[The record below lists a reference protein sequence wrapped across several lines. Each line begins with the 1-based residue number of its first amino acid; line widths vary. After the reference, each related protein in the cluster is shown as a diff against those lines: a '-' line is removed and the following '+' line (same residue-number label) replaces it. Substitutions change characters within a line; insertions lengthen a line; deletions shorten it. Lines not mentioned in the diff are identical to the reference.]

1 MSVPFLNRYAGRRVF
16 VTGHTGFK
24 GSWLSLWLHRLGALV
39 TGFSLPPAAPPSFHE
54 VVREG
59 TFAAEIS
66 GDIRDGEAVTEA
78 LGAARPDFVFHLAA
92 QALVRRSYVDPVET
106 FEVNALGTVRLL
118 EAVRAAGLSCP
129 VIVVTS
135 DKCYENRGWEWGYRE
150 NDPLGGHDVYS
161 MSKAATELV
170 AQSWRRSFFQ
180 TEARLGPLATV
191 RAGNV
196 IGGGDY
202 AADRIVPDC
211 VRALLAGQ
219 PIPVRNPHATRPWQ
233 HVLDCLSGYLW
244 LGARLAAPEREARLA
259 DAFNFGPDARSNQ
272 PVAALV
278 TEFLQ
283 HWPGEWRDESR
294 ADAPHE
300 ASFLHLDTDRAAQW
314 LGWHPSWN
322 FADTVRETA
331 RWYHARHV
339 GGADMRTFSLAQIDA
354 FTAGAAAHGL
364 AWAGNFD
371 SLAPNGGEGRG
382 EGATQQA
389 SK

>member
-1 MSVPFLNRYAGRRVF
+1 MNAPFLNRYAGRRVF

-24 GSWLSLWLHRLGALV
+24 GSWLSLWLHHLGAQV
-39 TGFSLPPAAPPSFHE
+39 TGFSLPPAAPSSLHE
-54 VVREG
+54 VVRHG
-59 TFAAEIS
+59 TFDAEFS
-66 GDIRDGEAVTEA
+66 GDIRDARALTEAV
-78 LGAARPDFVFHLAA
+78 LAAQPDFVFHLAA
-92 QALVRRSYVDPVET
+92 QALVRHSYAEPVDT

-118 EAVRAAGLSCP
+118 EAVRATGLACP

-170 AQSWRRSFFQ
+170 VQSWRRCFFQ
-180 TEARLGPLATV
+180 TDTRLGLLATV

-219 PIPVRNPHATRPWQ
+219 PVPVRNPHATRPWQ

-259 DAFNFGPDARSNQ
+259 DAINFGPDARSNQ

-278 TEFLQ
+278 TELLR

-294 ADAPHE
+294 PGAPHE

-314 LGWHPSWN
+314 LGWHPAWS
-322 FADTVRETA
+322 FADAVRETA

-339 GGADMRTFSLAQIDA
+339 GSADMRAFSLAQIDD
-354 FTAGAAAHGL
+354 FTAAAAARDL
-364 AWAGNFD
+364 TWAGNFS
-371 SLAPNGGEGRG
+371 SLAPTGGKGRG

-389 SK
+389 CK

>member
-1 MSVPFLNRYAGRRVF
+1 
-16 VTGHTGFK
+16 
-24 GSWLSLWLHRLGALV
+24 
-39 TGFSLPPAAPPSFHE
+39 
-54 VVREG
+54 
-59 TFAAEIS
+59 
-66 GDIRDGEAVTEA
+66 
-78 LGAARPDFVFHLAA
+78 
-92 QALVRRSYVDPVET
+92 
-106 FEVNALGTVRLL
+106 
-118 EAVRAAGLSCP
+118 
-129 VIVVTS
+129 
-135 DKCYENRGWEWGYRE
+135 
-150 NDPLGGHDVYS
+150 

-170 AQSWRRSFFQ
+170 VQSWRRCFFQ
-180 TEARLGPLATV
+180 TDTRLGLLATV

-219 PIPVRNPHATRPWQ
+219 PVPVRNPHATRPWQ

-259 DAFNFGPDARSNQ
+259 DAINFGPDARSNQ

-278 TEFLQ
+278 TELLR

-294 ADAPHE
+294 PGAPHE

-314 LGWHPSWN
+314 LGWHPAWS
-322 FADTVRETA
+322 FTDAVRETA

-339 GGADMRTFSLAQIDA
+339 GSADMRAFSLAQIDD
-354 FTAGAAAHGL
+354 FTAGAAARDL
-364 AWAGNFD
+364 TWAGNFS
-371 SLAPNGGEGRG
+371 SLAPTGGKGRG

-389 SK
+389 CK

>member
-1 MSVPFLNRYAGRRVF
+1 MSPPFLKTYAGRRVF
-16 VTGHTGFK
+16 ITGHTGFK
-24 GSWLSLWLHRLGALV
+24 GSWLSLWLHTLGAEV
-39 TGFSLPPAAPPSFHE
+39 VGFSLPPATPPNLHE
-54 VVREG
+54 TLGGKV
-59 TFAAEIS
+59 FADEIF
-66 GDIRDGEAVTEA
+66 GDIREMQAVNA
-78 LGAARPDFVFHLAA
+78 AVAAARPDFVFHLAA
-92 QALVRRSYVDPVET
+92 QPLVRLSFAQPVET
-106 FEVNALGTVRLL
+106 FEVNVMGTVHLL
-118 EAVRAAGLSCP
+118 EALRTAGQRCP
-129 VIVVTS
+129 VIIVTS

-150 NDPLGGHDVYS
+150 HDPLGGHDVYS

-180 TEARLGPLATV
+180 TDARLGPLATV

-211 VRALLAGQ
+211 VRALLAGR
-219 PIPVRNPHATRPWQ
+219 PIGLRSPHATRPWQ

-244 LGARLAAPEREARLA
+244 LGAKLAGPTPEARLA

-278 TEFLQ
+278 HEFLQ

-300 ASFLHLDTDRAAQW
+300 ASFLHLSTDRAAQW
-314 LGWHPSWN
+314 LGWYPTWD
-322 FADTVRETA
+322 FATAVRETA

-339 GGADMRTFSLAQIDA
+339 TGADMAAFSRAQIAA
-354 FTAGAAAHGL
+354 FTAAAAARGL
-364 AWAGNFD
+364 TWAKP
-371 SLAPNGGEGRG
+371 S
-382 EGATQQA
+382 
-389 SK
+389 

>member
-1 MSVPFLNRYAGRRVF
+1 VESLVSAPFLNRYAGRRVF

-24 GSWLSLWLHRLGALV
+24 GSWLSLWLHRLGAQV
-39 TGFSLPPAAPPSFHE
+39 TGFSLPLSASPNLHE
-54 VVREG
+54 VVRNG
-59 TFAAEIS
+59 TFAAEFV
-66 GDIRDGEAVTEA
+66 GDIRDARSLNEAVR
-78 LGAARPDFVFHLAA
+78 AAQPDFVFHLAA
-92 QALVRRSYVDPVET
+92 QALVRRSYTEPVET
-106 FEVNALGTVRLL
+106 FEVNAFGTVRLL
-118 EAVRAAGLSCP
+118 EAVRTAGLACP
-129 VIVVTS
+129 VVVVTS

-170 AQSWRRSFFQ
+170 AQSWRRCFFQ
-180 TEARLGPLATV
+180 TDTRLGPLATV

-244 LGARLAAPEREARLA
+244 LGAKLAGPTPAARLA

-278 TEFLQ
+278 AEFLR

-294 ADAPHE
+294 ANSPHE
-300 ASFLHLDTDRAAQW
+300 ASFLHLSTDRAAQW
-314 LGWHPSWN
+314 LGWFPAWD
-322 FADTVRETA
+322 FADAVRETA
-331 RWYHARHV
+331 RWYHARHTSSE
-339 GGADMRTFSLAQIDA
+339 DMRAFSLAQIDA
-354 FTAGAAAHGL
+354 FTASAAARGL
-364 AWAGNFD
+364 AWAE
-371 SLAPNGGEGRG
+371 S
-382 EGATQQA
+382 T
-389 SK
+389 

>member
-1 MSVPFLNRYAGRRVF
+1 MSAPFLNRYAGRRVF

-24 GSWLSLWLHRLGALV
+24 GSWLSLWLHHVGAHV
-39 TGFSLPPAAPPSFHE
+39 TGFSLPAVSPGLHE
-54 VVREG
+54 VIREK
-59 TFAAEIS
+59 TFTTEFS
-66 GDIRDGEAVTEA
+66 GDIRDSRALREAVRTA
-78 LGAARPDFVFHLAA
+78 QPDFVFHLAA
-92 QALVRRSYVDPVET
+92 QALVRCSYAEPVET

-118 EAVRAAGLSCP
+118 EAVRAAGLACP

-170 AQSWRRSFFQ
+170 VQSWRRCFFQ
-180 TEARLGPLATV
+180 IDARLGPLATV

-211 VRALLAGQ
+211 VRALRAGQ
-219 PIPVRNPHATRPWQ
+219 PIAVRNPHATRPWQ

-244 LGARLAAPEREARLA
+244 LGAMLAAPEREARLA

-278 TEFLQ
+278 TELLR

-294 ADAPHE
+294 
-300 ASFLHLDTDRAAQW
+300 
-314 LGWHPSWN
+314 
-322 FADTVRETA
+322 
-331 RWYHARHV
+331 
-339 GGADMRTFSLAQIDA
+339 
-354 FTAGAAAHGL
+354 
-364 AWAGNFD
+364 
-371 SLAPNGGEGRG
+371 
-382 EGATQQA
+382 
-389 SK
+389 

>member
-1 MSVPFLNRYAGRRVF
+1 MNTPFLNAYAGRRVL

-24 GSWLSLWLHRLGALV
+24 GSWLSLWLHTLGAHV
-39 TGFSLPPAAPPSFHE
+39 IGFSLPPTAPPNLHE

-59 TFAAEIS
+59 GFAQEFFA
-66 GDIRDGEAVTEA
+66 DIRDAQAVTEA
-78 LGAARPDFVFHLAA
+78 VRTAQPDFIFHLAA
-92 QALVRRSYVDPVET
+92 QPLVRLSYAEPVET
-106 FEVNALGTVRLL
+106 FEVNVMGTVRLL
-118 EAVRAAGLSCP
+118 EAVRAAGLACP
-129 VIVVTS
+129 VLVVTS

-150 NDPLGGHDVYS
+150 TDPLGGHDVYS

-170 AQSWRRSFFQ
+170 AQAWRRSFFQ
-180 TEARLGPLATV
+180 TDSRLGPLATV

-219 PIPVRNPHATRPWQ
+219 PIGIRSPRATRPWQ

-244 LGARLAAPEREARLA
+244 LGAKLAGPAPEARLA

-278 TEFLQ
+278 REFLQ

-300 ASFLHLDTDRAAQW
+300 ANFLHLSTDRATQW
-314 LGWHPSWN
+314 LGWSPTWD
-322 FADTVRETA
+322 FGTAVRETA

-339 GGADMRTFSLAQIDA
+339 ARADMTAFSRGQIA
-354 FTAGAAAHGL
+354 SFTAAATARGL
-364 AWAGNFD
+364 TWART
-371 SLAPNGGEGRG
+371 S
-382 EGATQQA
+382 
-389 SK
+389 